1 MRDTKSLFT
10 IQVSK
15 DYTYEVGVNPE
26 DETYFFESI
35 KNFYYKGRIQRFWMN
50 GVEWKEPTE

>member
-15 DYTYEVGVNPE
+15 DYTFEVETNPE
-26 DETYFFESI
+26 DEAYFFESV
-35 KNFYYKGRIQRFWMN
+35 KDFYYKGRIARFWVN
-50 GVEWKEPTE
+50 GVEWEEPTE